1 MDRSAGWSGS
11 GSIIAPEI
19 VSRRRPKC
27 GLKQALGKPAFRDHG
42 SPALAAPCVVRSDKP
57 LIWTTDVRHSNRET
71 PTTRLTRRTI
81 LAAAPSALAA
91 AALPARAAKNYG
103 PGVTDT
109 EIKIGNTG
117 PYSGPLANASPIP
130 LSEEAYF
137 KMINAQGGVNG
148 RKITW
153 ISYDD
158 GYSPPKTVEMTR
170 KLVEEDQVLL
180 LSGSIG
186 TPTNTAVWHYLNE
199 KKVPQLFPGTGATK
213 WDDPKGHPWTMAFF
227 ISYQAE
233 GRIYASYIL
242 KNKPDAKIAVLYQN
256 DDFGKDYL
264 KGLVDG
270 LGAKAASMIKIK
282 VSYETSDPTVD
293 SQIIQL
299 QASGCD
305 VLVTVAIPKFG
316 SLAIRKM
323 AEIDWKP
330 LHILNGI
337 ASSVGATL
345 KPAGLENAKGII
357 SDNSFKD
364 PTDPQWQNDAGYKQ
378 WVSFM
383 DKYYPNGDKTD
394 NQCVYGYSIGQTT
407 VQVLKQ
413 CGDDLTRENVMKQ
426 AASMHNFELPMLLP
440 GIVINTTPTDFQM
453 IKQAQMRRF
462 NGERYVPFGPVI
474 SGATVS

>member
-1 MDRSAGWSGS
+1 MTS
-11 GSIIAPEI
+11 
-19 VSRRRPKC
+19 
-27 GLKQALGKPAFRDHG
+27 
-42 SPALAAPCVVRSDKP
+42 
-57 LIWTTDVRHSNRET
+57 
-71 PTTRLTRRTI
+71 LTRRTI
-81 LAAAPSALAA
+81 LASAPSAVAF
-91 AALPARAAKNYG
+91 AALPARAAKKYG

-130 LSEEAYF
+130 LSMKAYF
-137 KMINAQGGVNG
+137 EMINAQGGVNG

-170 KLVEEDQVLL
+170 KLVEEDEVLL
-180 LSGSIG
+180 LSGSVG

-199 KKVPQLFPGTGATK
+199 KKVPQLFPSTGATK
-213 WDDPKGHPWTMAFF
+213 WADPKGHPWTMAFF
-227 ISYQAE
+227 ISYQVE
-233 GRIYASYIL
+233 GHIYAAYIL
-242 KNKPDAKIAVLYQN
+242 KNRPDAKIAVLYQN
-256 DDFGKDYL
+256 DDFGKDYR

-270 LGAKAASMIKIK
+270 LGAKAASMIKIEAT
-282 VSYETSDPTVD
+282 YETTDPTVD

-323 AEIDWKP
+323 AEIGWKP

-345 KPAGLENAKGII
+345 KPAGFENAKGII

-364 PTDPQWQNDAGYKQ
+364 PTDPQWFNDAGYKQ
-378 WVSFM
+378 WASFM

-394 NQCVYGYSIGQTT
+394 QQTVYGYSIAETT

-426 AASMHNFELPMLLP
+426 TANLHGLELPMLLP
-440 GIVINTTPTDFQM
+440 GIVINTSPTDFAP
-453 IKQAQMRRF
+453 IKQAQLRRF
-462 NGERYVPFGPVI
+462 DGERYVPFGPVLP
-474 SGATVS
+474 GGVG

>member
-1 MDRSAGWSGS
+1 MTN
-11 GSIIAPEI
+11 
-19 VSRRRPKC
+19 V
-27 GLKQALGKPAFRDHG
+27 
-42 SPALAAPCVVRSDKP
+42 
-57 LIWTTDVRHSNRET
+57 
-71 PTTRLTRRTI
+71 TRRTI
-81 LAAAPSALAA
+81 LAAAPGALALAA
-91 AALPARAAKNYG
+91 VPARAAKKYG

-130 LSEEAYF
+130 LSMKAYF
-137 KMINAQGGVNG
+137 NMINAQGGVNG

-158 GYSPPKTVEMTR
+158 AYSPPKTVEMTR
-170 KLVEEDQVLL
+170 KLVEEDNVFLI
-180 LSGSIG
+180 SGPVG
-186 TPTNTAVWHYLNE
+186 TPTNTAVWHYMNE
-199 KKVPQLFPGTGATK
+199 NKVPQLFPATGATK
-213 WDDPKGHPWTMAFF
+213 WNDPKGHPWTMGFF
-227 ISYQAE
+227 ISYQVE
-233 GRIYASYIL
+233 GRIYAAYIL
-242 KNKPDAKIAVLYQN
+242 KHQPNAKVAVMYQD

-270 LGAKAASMIKIK
+270 LGAKVSMIKAK
-282 VSYETSDPTVD
+282 ATYETTDPTVD

-316 SLAIRKM
+316 ALVVRKM
-323 AEIDWKP
+323 AEINWKP

-357 SDNSFKD
+357 SDTSFKD
-364 PTDPQWQNDAGYKQ
+364 PTDPQWVNDAGYKQ
-378 WVSFM
+378 WLAFM
-383 DKYYPNGDKTD
+383 NKYYPDGDKTD
-394 NQCVYGYSIGQTT
+394 NQTTYGYSIAQTT

-426 AASMHNFELPMLLP
+426 CASMHNFELPMLLP
-440 GIVINTTPTDFQM
+440 GVVINTSPTDFQM

-462 NGERYVPFGPVI
+462 NGERYVPFGPII
-474 SGATVS
+474 SGAMS